1 METDIERNHN
11 HHFNPNHTI
20 SVNTF
25 NEYVKDILEKHI
37 KRKYKAHIR
46 SEHTKHVTTLQES
59 MNDISKNKKN
69 IVYEPA
75 LHRLPKLKI

>member
-59 MNDISKNKKN
+59 ITSIIYYTFSAKQQRANVPFI
-69 IVYEPA
+69 
-75 LHRLPKLKI
+75 